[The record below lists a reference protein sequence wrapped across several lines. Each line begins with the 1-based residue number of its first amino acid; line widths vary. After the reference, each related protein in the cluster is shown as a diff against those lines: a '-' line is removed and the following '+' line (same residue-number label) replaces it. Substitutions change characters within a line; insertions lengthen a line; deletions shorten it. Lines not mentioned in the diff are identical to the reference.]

1 MQGQIHISPPQD
13 LYHIDKEELFDR
25 SLPKKLQAKAMT
37 GLPIGHPQNSFMATG
52 SGIGFNVA
60 ASAALH
66 ASLSERGDTTE
77 SSRQALDAMKL
88 TKSAFRSP
96 QVISQRLPQ
105 TRIIGAIR
113 NAMDPEPNVE
123 QSPSFYSSTLFPPDH
138 FGMTQR
144 VPSG

>member
-1 MQGQIHISPPQD
+1 
-13 LYHIDKEELFDR
+13 
-25 SLPKKLQAKAMT
+25 
-37 GLPIGHPQNSFMATG
+37 MATG
-52 SGIGFNVA
+52 NGIGFNLA

-88 TKSAFRSP
+88 TKSTFRGP

-113 NAMDPEPNVE
+113 NVMDPGP
-123 QSPSFYSSTLFPPDH
+123 
-138 FGMTQR
+138 
-144 VPSG
+144 